1 MTEPLNKEVAE
12 KYGYNEEYFRGW
24 TKRYIDS
31 LNLDTLNFKPIM
43 NLAERLQYVIDI
55 NDKFFSLNSNYIY
68 LLNSHSNKNTHFIPV
83 SEPFNFESG
92 FNYQKGG
99 VIYMGSKMD
108 GLYVVKGDKHTYTSK
123 GFNQDNYT
131 IIGVAPF
138 PKTGTSIFLNW
149 KENPLP

>member
-1 MTEPLNKEVAE
+1 MGMNALTGSPFCK
-12 KYGYNEEYFRGW
+12 
-24 TKRYIDS
+24 
-31 LNLDTLNFKPIM
+31 TL
-43 NLAERLQYVIDI
+43 
-55 NDKFFSLNSNYIY
+55 
-68 LLNSHSNKNTHFIPV
+68 
-83 SEPFNFESG
+83 
-92 FNYQKGG
+92 KGGLEIAQSTVLG

>member
-1 MTEPLNKEVAE
+1 MTEPLNKEVAK
-12 KYGYNEEYFRGW
+12 KYGYNEEDFRSW

-55 NDKFFSLNSNYIY
+55 NANYFTLNSNYIY
-68 LLNSHSNKNTHFIPV
+68 LLNSHSNKNTHFIPIG
-83 SEPFNFESG
+83 EPF
-92 FNYQKGG
+92 YHQKRDRGA
-99 VIYMGSKMD
+99 KMD
-108 GLYVVKGDKHTYTSK
+108 GLYVVKGDKHTYTNK
-123 GFNQDNYT
+123 GLNQDNYT

-138 PKTGTSIFLNW
+138 PKTIIRSFLNW